1 MRRSVRE
8 ALVGFSLL
16 AGLAGGLG
24 FWAWLRGVSLSRN
37 TWSIEARF
45 ADAAGLA
52 ARSPVTFRG
61 VLVGTV
67 RRVDVRNDTVV
78 ADLEITDPDLR
89 IARPVVARI
98 AASSLLGGDAAV
110 SLLSAGKPLPTGSPN
125 PRDRN
130 CDPLRMVCNGGR
142 VSGVAAPTIDS
153 VTETVQTLLDQAE
166 QAKLIDK
173 MVEATVTFERTARET
188 EKLTRN
194 AEVFLRDGRTLVS
207 NLNQVLKR
215 TDPIV
220 TNVTAA
226 SRSIEAASADAAK
239 ASRSARNITAALD
252 NPRSL
257 ADLQAT
263 LENARRLTDQW
274 QAVGGDVRKLTGD
287 PKFVDGIRSVS
298 VGLGRFLEELYP
310 AQTDAARAKEQREQ
324 ARQRQERQRQK
335 ELDDRLAP
343 RSKAPALSPR

>member
-24 FWAWLRGVSLSRN
+24 FWAWLRGVSLARD
-37 TWSIEARF
+37 TWAIEARF

-52 ARSPVTFRG
+52 ERSPVTFRG
-61 VLVGTV
+61 VLVGNV
-67 RRVDVRNDTVV
+67 RRVKVREDAVV
-78 ADLEITDPDLR
+78 AELEITDPDLR

-98 AASSLLGGDAAV
+98 GASSLLGGDATVA
-110 SLLSAGKPLPTGSPN
+110 LLSAGKPLPGGAPG
-125 PRDRN
+125 PRERG

-153 VTETVQTLLDQAE
+153 VTETVQNLLDEAE
-166 QAKLIDK
+166 RSKLIAK
-173 MVEATVTFERTARET
+173 MEAATVTFERTARET
-188 EKLTRN
+188 EKLSRD
-194 AEVFLRDGRTLVS
+194 AQVFLKDGRTLVGS
-207 NLNQVLKR
+207 LNQVVGR
-215 TDPIV
+215 TDPIL

-226 SRSIEAASADAAK
+226 TRNIEVASADAAK

-263 LENARRLTDQW
+263 LANARRLTDQW
-274 QAVGGDVRKLTGD
+274 EAVGGDVRKLTGD
-287 PKFVDGIRSVS
+287 PKFIDGIRSVS
-298 VGLGRFLEELYP
+298 VGLGRFFEELYP

-324 ARQRQERQRQK
+324 ARQRQERQRLQ